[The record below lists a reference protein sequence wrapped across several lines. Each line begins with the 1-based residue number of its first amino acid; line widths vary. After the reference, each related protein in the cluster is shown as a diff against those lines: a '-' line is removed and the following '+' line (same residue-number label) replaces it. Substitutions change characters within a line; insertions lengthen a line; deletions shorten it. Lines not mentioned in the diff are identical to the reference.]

1 MIINLTGTVDNTT
14 INFQTTPVYF
24 EKNQY
29 VQVNEIAIQ
38 WKQSQTEV
46 HGTISSTLVDL
57 SPVNLDQQIIFFHQ
71 HNQSKYLFYSP
82 THVAK
87 YKIQCPSLQAS
98 VFNILLS
105 EKHEIEKIYLQLEIT
120 NARLQ

>member
-1 MIINLTGTVDNTT
+1 MKINLVGTVDEKN
-14 INFQTTPVYF
+14 INFDLTPIYF

-29 VQVNEIAIQ
+29 VNVNEIAIH
-38 WKQSQTEV
+38 WKEPQSEV
-46 HGTISSTLVDL
+46 FGAISSTLVDL
-57 SPVNLDQQIIFFHQ
+57 SSVNLDQQIIFFHQ
-71 HNQSKYLFYSP
+71 HQKSNYLFYSP

-98 VFNILLS
+98 VFNITLS
-105 EKHEIEKIYLQLEIT
+105 EKHEIKKIYLQLEIT

>member
-1 MIINLTGTVDNTT
+1 MIINLMGTVDDTN
-14 INFQTTPVYF
+14 INFDLTPVYF

-29 VQVNEIAIQ
+29 VHVNEIAIQ
-38 WKQSQTEV
+38 WKKPQQDVFGS
-46 HGTISSTLVDL
+46 ISSTLVDL
-57 SPVNLDQQIIFFHQ
+57 SPVNMDQQIIFFRQ
-71 HNQSKYLFYSP
+71 HYESNYLHYSP

-98 VFNILLS
+98 VFNISLS

-120 NARLQ
+120 NARVQ

>member
-1 MIINLTGTVDNTT
+1 MIINLVGTVDEKN
-14 INFQTTPVYF
+14 INFDLTPVYF

-29 VQVNEIAIQ
+29 VNVNEIAIH
-38 WKQSQTEV
+38 WKEQQSEAF
-46 HGTISSTLVDL
+46 GAISSTLVDL

-71 HNQSKYLFYSP
+71 HQKSKYLFYSP

-98 VFNILLS
+98 VFNITLS
-105 EKHEIEKIYLQLEIT
+105 EKHEIKKIYLQLEIT
-120 NARLQ
+120 NARIQ

>member
-1 MIINLTGTVDNTT
+1 MIINLTGTVDKKT
-14 INFQTTPVYF
+14 INFYPTPVYF

-29 VQVNEIAIQ
+29 VHVNEITIQ
-38 WKQSQTEV
+38 WKQPQTEI

-57 SPVNLDQQIIFFHQ
+57 SSVNLDQQIIFFHQ
-71 HNQSKYLFYSP
+71 HHLSQYLFYSP
-82 THVAK
+82 THIAK

-98 VFNILLS
+98 VFTISLS

-120 NARLQ
+120 NARV

>member
-57 SPVNLDQQIIFFHQ
+57 SSVNLDQQIIFFHQ
-71 HNQSKYLFYSP
+71 HHQSKYLFYSP
-82 THVAK
+82 THTAK

-98 VFNILLS
+98 VFNISLS

-120 NARLQ
+120 NARV

>member
-1 MIINLTGTVDNTT
+1 MIINLNGTVDKKT
-14 INFQTTPVYF
+14 INFYPTPVYF

-29 VQVNEIAIQ
+29 VHVNEITIQ
-38 WKQSQTEV
+38 WKQPQTEI

-57 SPVNLDQQIIFFHQ
+57 SSVNLDQQIIFFHQ
-71 HNQSKYLFYSP
+71 HHLSQYLFYSP
-82 THVAK
+82 THIAK

-98 VFNILLS
+98 VFTISLS

-120 NARLQ
+120 NARV

>member
-1 MIINLTGTVDNTT
+1 MIINLIGTVENTT
-14 INFQTTPVYF
+14 INFDLTPVYF

-29 VQVNEIAIQ
+29 VHVNEMAIQ
-38 WKQSQTEV
+38 WKNPQMEV
-46 HGTISSTLVDL
+46 FGAISSTLVDL
-57 SPVNLDQQIIFFHQ
+57 SSVNLNQQIIFFHQ
-71 HNQSKYLFYSP
+71 HHQSKYLYYSP

-98 VFNILLS
+98 VFNISLP

-120 NARLQ
+120 NARI

>member
-1 MIINLTGTVDNTT
+1 MIINLVGTVDEKT
-14 INFQTTPVYF
+14 INFDLTPVYF

-29 VQVNEIAIQ
+29 VNVNEIVIH
-38 WKQSQTEV
+38 WKKPQSEV
-46 HGTISSTLVDL
+46 FGAISSTLVDL
-57 SPVNLDQQIIFFHQ
+57 SSVNLDQQIIFFHQ
-71 HNQSKYLFYSP
+71 HQKSKYLFYSP

-98 VFNILLS
+98 VFNITLS
-105 EKHEIEKIYLQLEIT
+105 EKHEIKKIYLQLEIT

>member
-1 MIINLTGTVDNTT
+1 MIINLIGTVENTI
-14 INFQTTPVYF
+14 INFDLTPVYF

-29 VQVNEIAIQ
+29 VHVNQIAIA
-38 WKQSQTEV
+38 WKKPQVEV
-46 HGTISSTLVDL
+46 FGTISSTLVDL
-57 SPVNLDQQIIFFHQ
+57 SSVNLDQQIIFFHQ
-71 HNQSKYLFYSP
+71 HHQSKYLHYSP

-98 VFNILLS
+98 VFNISLP

-120 NARLQ
+120 NARIQ

>member
-1 MIINLTGTVDNTT
+1 MIINLVGTVENTN
-14 INFQTTPVYF
+14 IHFDSTPVYF

-29 VQVNEIAIQ
+29 VNVNEMAIQ
-38 WKQSQTEV
+38 WKNSQKEV
-46 HGTISSTLVDL
+46 YGTISSTLVDL
-57 SPVNLDQQIIFFHQ
+57 SSVNLDQQIIFFHQ
-71 HNQSKYLFYSP
+71 HHQSKYLYYSP

-98 VFNILLS
+98 VFNISLS

-120 NARLQ
+120 NARI

>member
-1 MIINLTGTVDNTT
+1 MIINLVGTVDGTN
-14 INFQTTPVYF
+14 INFDLTPVYF

-29 VQVNEIAIQ
+29 VNVNEIAIH
-38 WKQSQTEV
+38 WKEPQTEV
-46 HGTISSTLVDL
+46 LVAISSTLVDL
-57 SPVNLDQQIIFFHQ
+57 SSVNLDQQIIFFHQ
-71 HNQSKYLFYSP
+71 HQKSKYLFYSP

-98 VFNILLS
+98 VFNITLS

-120 NARLQ
+120 NARL

>member
-1 MIINLTGTVDNTT
+1 MIINLIGTVENTI
-14 INFQTTPVYF
+14 INFDLTPVYF

-29 VQVNEIAIQ
+29 VHVNEIAIA
-38 WKQSQTEV
+38 WKKPQVEV
-46 HGTISSTLVDL
+46 FGTISSTLVDL
-57 SPVNLDQQIIFFHQ
+57 SSVNLDQQIIFFHQ
-71 HNQSKYLFYSP
+71 HHQSKYLYYSP

-98 VFNILLS
+98 VFNISLP

-120 NARLQ
+120 NARI

>member
-1 MIINLTGTVDNTT
+1 MIINLTGTVDNTN
-14 INFQTTPVYF
+14 INFYPTPVYF

-29 VQVNEIAIQ
+29 VHVNEIAIQ
-38 WKQSQTEV
+38 WKKPQSEV

-57 SPVNLDQQIIFFHQ
+57 SSVNLDQQIIFFHQ
-71 HNQSKYLFYSP
+71 HHQSKYLFYSP
-82 THVAK
+82 THTAK

-98 VFNILLS
+98 VFNISLP

-120 NARLQ
+120 NARV